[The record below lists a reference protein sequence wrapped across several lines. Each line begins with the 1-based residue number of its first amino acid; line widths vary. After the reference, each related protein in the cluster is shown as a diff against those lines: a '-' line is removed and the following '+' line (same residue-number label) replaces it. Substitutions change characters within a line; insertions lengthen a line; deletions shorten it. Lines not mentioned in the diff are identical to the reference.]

1 MFSPNDAVVSGFK
14 YQVSVFVLL
23 VSLSV
28 SSNIWS
34 AEPIDVTTAIENFSQ
49 RMATEHG
56 FSKESID
63 NLINGA
69 KKKESILNAFSKPA
83 TSKPWS
89 FFQKLYVTEF
99 REKEGVK
106 FWNKHLNLLLKAE
119 SEFGVP
125 PEIITALIGI
135 ETNYGGYTGEFSIVD
150 AFYTL
155 GFYGERRNKY
165 FLKEFEE
172 FLLLARENGMDP
184 LSIKGSFAGAI
195 GIAQFMP
202 SSYREYAID
211 FDGDGKADLEH
222 SVADAIGSASNYL
235 KRHGWVRGK
244 PIVHR
249 LTQSNISGLYDFVG
263 KSKPRITMSELRRA
277 GYEGNIDIDDDVLV
291 GLFKLEG
298 ADGIEYW
305 ISEKNFY
312 VITRY
317 NPSNNYAMAICQL
330 AEKIKALRAQQ

>member
-14 YQVSVFVLL
+14 YQVSIFVLL

-63 NLINGA
+63 NLINGQ

-172 FLLLARENGMDP
+172 TYGEIAYVALSMKDYENLALN
-184 LSIKGSFAGAI
+184 
-195 GIAQFMP
+195 IADIRRYLEQQNEIIV
-202 SSYREYAID
+202 YYE
-211 FDGDGKADLEH
+211 KAVTNDTE
-222 SVADAIGSASNYL
+222 
-235 KRHGWVRGK
+235 
-244 PIVHR
+244 
-249 LTQSNISGLYDFVG
+249 
-263 KSKPRITMSELRRA
+263 SE
-277 GYEGNIDIDDDVLV
+277 
-291 GLFKLEG
+291 
-298 ADGIEYW
+298 
-305 ISEKNFY
+305 EK
-312 VITRY
+312 
-317 NPSNNYAMAICQL
+317 
-330 AEKIKALRAQQ
+330 K